1 MNFRLLTLL
10 MLLAWLLCA
19 CGGEPSSLGMDV
31 RARAAAN
38 NIADAN
44 ENSADE
50 QWDSILKSGEM
61 EPQRDGEWAFLRLL
75 RDVELSN
82 QRRRALGLAFWQA
95 HPDDSRRFQW
105 LIRAAHLEPY
115 YPTDLNAWAEK
126 EAQFGWNDTPVD
138 VDARAA
144 WNTVYPSLRDEF
156 WSAPTT
162 TERERRYLWYGEL
175 LNALTNAVEASARNE
190 NVDGKALTSEILA
203 FAARFPESFEASDVS
218 HTTAISG
225 FWASVNTFS
234 GRLGLTKADLDGF
247 TASLRA
253 VSPAVDNAIAS
264 ASDAEGRRNSDRALE
279 ERPAQAWEWLSHMSQ
294 LRWNSSG
301 RIDEGA
307 YIFAHQRALHQRRFL
322 EYGRQL
328 WESVPDYTQ
337 QVGWYEDVLGFHPDQ
352 VFVSRIPDYASRRA
366 TVWIGDDRV
375 NGNLSGTDSQLDV
388 KALREWQAWRNTVPQ
403 GLVVQAVEERYEL
416 RELRALCQVDG
427 DNSQVKQALQELV
440 GYFRSGMQY
449 ADALLLSTVQGVR
462 DEPSSYCLSHDEAEV
477 FLETILELNDDRL
490 SAIVAGPLAISE
502 LRTTPLAFTSE
513 TWDGGEFDIEDYRG
527 TFVLMQFWD
536 RNCAACFAAIPVIQ
550 SIEEEVGS
558 DVFQVVSVNV
568 DGDDAEVEVK
578 RIRDQYGFDWPLL
591 RAHAQW
597 PILNERFGWGYKL
610 PQYWLF
616 GRNGLLVAHTPEI
629 GSVMRGGL
637 YEKLNELL
645 MSEAATKGD

>member
-1 MNFRLLTLL
+1 MDFRLLSIL

-19 CGGEPSSLGMDV
+19 CGGKPSSLG
-31 RARAAAN
+31 
-38 NIADAN
+38 ADERTEAT
-44 ENSADE
+44 ADE
-50 QWDSILKSGEM
+50 QWASVLKNGEM

-82 QRRRALGLAFWQA
+82 QRRRTLGLAFWRA
-95 HPDDSRRFQW
+95 HPDDPRRFQW
-105 LIRAAHLEPY
+105 LMRAAHLEPY

-156 WSAPTT
+156 WNAPTK

-190 NVDGKALTSEILA
+190 SVDGKALTSEILA
-203 FAARFPESFEASDVS
+203 FAARFPESFEASDDLS
-218 HTTAISG
+218 HTIAIGG

-234 GRLGLTKADLDGF
+234 GQLGLTKAELDGF
-247 TASLRA
+247 TTSLRA
-253 VSPAVDNAIAS
+253 VSPAVDNAIAW
-264 ASDAEGRRNSDRALE
+264 ASDVERRRNSDRAPKE
-279 ERPAQAWEWLSHMSQ
+279 PPAQAWDWLSHMRL

-301 RIDEGA
+301 RIDEGV
-307 YIFAHQRALHQRRFL
+307 YIFAHQRVLDQRRFL

-328 WESVPDYTQ
+328 WEIAPDYTQ
-337 QVGWYEDVLGFHPDQ
+337 QADWYEDVLGFYPNQ
-352 VFVSRIPDYASRRA
+352 VFVSRIPEYASRRA
-366 TVWIGDDRV
+366 AEWSGDDRM

-427 DNSQVKQALQELV
+427 DNSQVKRALQELV
-440 GYFRSGMQY
+440 GHFRSGMQY
-449 ADALLLSTVQGVR
+449 ADALLFNTVRDVR

-477 FLETILELNDDRL
+477 FLETIPELNDDRL

-513 TWDGGEFDIEDYRG
+513 TWDGGEFDIEDHRG

-550 SIEEEVGS
+550 SIEEEIGS

-578 RIRDQYGFDWPLL
+578 RIRDRYGFDWPLL

-597 PILNERFGWGYKL
+597 PMLNERFGWGYKL

-616 GRNGLLVAHTPEI
+616 DRNGLLVAHTPEI
-629 GSVMRGGL
+629 GSVLRGSL
-637 YEKLNELL
+637 YKKLNELL
-645 MSEAATKGD
+645 MSETVTKGD